1 MMSTMLFMLLA
12 LAMCLCIAA
21 VFIWIL
27 LRQRPVRTSASQAKL
42 NASVYRAQI
51 SDLDREHQSGHIS
64 TQEWQQTRDELSQR
78 LLEDTSVG
86 DDPEARKEKPALWT
100 TVFLAIALP
109 LASLSFYLWVGEPEA
124 LQAMATES
132 PEKAMQS
139 ELSGMAQSLA
149 KKLETNP
156 DNQEG
161 WVMLGRSYRA
171 LEKYDNAVSAYDRA
185 LKLSVDDGLRL
196 ERAEVL
202 ALKAKGNFDG
212 EPWDVI
218 REILKKDPQHKRA
231 LMLAGSAS
239 YAHDKY
245 ADALRYWQQAR
256 KLLASDHPDVPGLEG
271 AIATAQNKLGL
282 PVTAANITPPKAS
295 SSASS
300 AAATATAAGSAGLP
314 SGLNVTGQLSLA
326 AALKG
331 KASPSDMVFVYASP
345 ANGDR
350 MPLAIFKST
359 VAKLPLNFTLDDST
373 AMLPDRKLSGAGEVI
388 LKARISKSGNAIP
401 QSGDLTGTLGP
412 VKVGA
417 KGLVLEI
424 KEQIP

>member
-27 LRQRPVRTSASQAKL
+27 IRQRPVRTSASQAKL

-51 SDLDREHQSGHIS
+51 SDLDFEHQSGHIS
-64 TQEWQQTRDELSQR
+64 AQEWQQTRDELSQR

-86 DDPEARKEKPALWT
+86 DDPGARKEKPALWT
-100 TVFLAIALP
+100 ALLIGLTLP
-109 LASLSFYLWVGEPEA
+109 VASLSMYLWVGEPQA
-124 LQAMATES
+124 LQAMATEP
-132 PEKAMQS
+132 PEKAMQA
-139 ELSGMAQSLA
+139 ELSGMAQTLA
-149 KKLETNP
+149 KKLESNP

-161 WVMLGRSYRA
+161 WVMLGRSYRT

-185 LKLSVDDGLRL
+185 LKLSPDDGVKL

-202 ALKAKGNFDG
+202 ALKAQGNFDG
-212 EPWDVI
+212 EPWNVI
-218 REILKKDPQHKRA
+218 REILKKDPQQKGA
-231 LMLAGSAS
+231 LLLAGSAS

-256 KLLASDHPDVPGLEG
+256 KLLAADHPDVPSLEG

-282 PVTAANITPPKAS
+282 PVTPPTSSPQAPAAASGAGATASVSSGAQAGLNIT
-295 SSASS
+295 
-300 AAATATAAGSAGLP
+300 GRI
-314 SGLNVTGQLSLA
+314 SLA
-326 AALKG
+326 AALKD
-331 KASPSDMVFVYASP
+331 KASPTDMVYVYASP

-373 AMLPDRKLSGAGEVI
+373 AMLPERKLSGAGEVI

-417 KGLVLEI
+417 KGVMLEI